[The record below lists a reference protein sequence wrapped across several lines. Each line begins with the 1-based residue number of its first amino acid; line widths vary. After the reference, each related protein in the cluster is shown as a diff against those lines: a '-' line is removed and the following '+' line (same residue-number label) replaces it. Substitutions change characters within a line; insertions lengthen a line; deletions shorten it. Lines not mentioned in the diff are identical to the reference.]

1 MNLIKYINKI
11 IFKKGRRELESF
23 RILLIFRNDDYRFY
37 SLDEE
42 INLFK
47 NEITNNYLD
56 GIFYDNVSD
65 LLDNLE
71 MYKSKHFIVDYRL
84 ETK

>member
-1 MNLIKYINKI
+1 M
-11 IFKKGRRELESF
+11 ESF
-23 RILLIFRNDDYRFY
+23 RLLLIFRNDDYRFY